1 MFTGIIEAKGEITS
15 LERSDASCQLAVR
28 SDSLELGDVS
38 IGDSIAVNGVCLTV
52 TDFGESSF
60 KADVS
65 NETLACTTLGTLV
78 VGAQVNLEKALRA
91 DSRLGGHIVSGHVD
105 GFACLLSKETDGD
118 SQVLWFSSPVDLSI
132 YIARKGSV
140 CLDGVSL
147 TVNAVRGDD
156 FSVNIIPHT
165 ASATNIGLLET
176 GDRVNLEVD
185 LVSRYLERIYNKA
198 GDDGDHDGLS
208 LAKLKASGFIK

>member
-1 MFTGIIEAKGEITS
+1 MFTGIIEAKGEVTS
-15 LERSDASCQLAVR
+15 LEKSNASCQLVIH
-28 SDSLELGDVS
+28 SDSLQLGDLS

-52 TDFGESSF
+52 TAFGKNSF
-60 KADVS
+60 QADVS
-65 NETLACTTLGTLV
+65 NETLACSTLGALAI
-78 VGAQVNLEKALRA
+78 GAQVNLEKALRA

-105 GFACLLSKETDGD
+105 GLARLLSKETDGD
-118 SQVLWFSSPVDLSI
+118 SLALWFSSPGELSL

-176 GDRVNLEVD
+176 GDCVNLEVD
-185 LVSRYLERIYNKA
+185 LFSRYLERMFNKA
-198 GDDGDHDGLS
+198 SDDGDQYGLS